1 MEHDIDRVLIPRDRI
16 AARVRELGQDIADD
30 LRTEIGRDIGHGQVV
45 LIPVLTGAIVFVAD
59 LIRELPVQLELGLVA
74 VSSYP
79 GRSMESK
86 GASLRSEL
94 PPDLEGKH
102 VLIVDDILDSGSTL
116 SLLHRLVRE
125 RFPASVRTCV
135 LLSKQVPRAAQVR
148 VDYVGFEIPNEFV
161 IGYGLD
167 YGGHY
172 RNLPDIA
179 VLKPDAR

>member
-1 MEHDIDRVLIPRDRI
+1 MDHDVDRILIARDRI
-16 AARVRELGQDIADD
+16 AARVRELGQQIASD
-30 LRTEIGRDIGHGQVV
+30 LRAQAGNDVARGEIV
-45 LIPVLTGAIVFVAD
+45 LIPVLTGAIVFIAD
-59 LIRELPVQLELGLVA
+59 LIRELPVQLSLGLVA

-79 GRSMESK
+79 GKSIETK

-94 PPDLEGKH
+94 PPDLAGRH

-116 SLLHRLVRE
+116 ALIQGLIAE
-125 RFPASVRTCV
+125 RSPASVRTCV
-135 LLSKQVPRAAQVR
+135 LLSKQVERRVEVP

-167 YGGHY
+167 YDGHY

-179 VLKPDAR
+179 VLKPEAL